1 MNALLFLAAWVHGAP
16 YDDAYIRSVQAGRPL
31 VVGVSCAP
39 PSGYHALGEPWLTVL
54 VKDLEGYP
62 SPCIVVSRPAGGSLH
77 WVATLPATASQED
90 VAAALR
96 QPEPPKIKWQ
106 PYSFAPV
113 APVRFS
119 AFRGGGNC

>member
-1 MNALLFLAAWVHGAP
+1 MNAILLLAAALHGAP

-39 PSGYHALGEPWLTVL
+39 VAGDWDVVL
-54 VKDLEGYP
+54 VKTLEGYP
-62 SPCIVVSRPAGGSLH
+62 SPCVVVSRPLEGKLL